1 MYAYFSIPS
10 FFQQVGDIMNM
21 MKNMALMAMGGMIGM
36 AYMKYKKP
44 VTDMMQKAF
53 KETKQMAN
61 EMLEDMM

>member
-1 MYAYFSIPS
+1 
-10 FFQQVGDIMNM
+10 MNM